1 MYHIIHNN
9 YLMVKRITKF
19 KQLRACVDRSR
30 PLLIQ
35 THDYPDH
42 DAIASSYAL
51 QQLFAK
57 FSHPASLC
65 YGGIVLGSA
74 LQNAIH
80 ELKIDIQHIS
90 KAKISAETQLIMI
103 DGSVD
108 NGNMQVSQATPMAVI
123 DHHASSKTFAS
134 RYLFSDIRSSYGSC
148 STIISEY
155 FEEAGI
161 AISPVVATA
170 LMIGIMMDTAHL
182 TRGVHYS
189 DIRAIARLYPLA
201 DWHTGSRLLRNSLS
215 ISDSQLF
222 HEAIANRIIRES
234 ICFVALQ
241 HDTTPD
247 VAGLIADFFLSLQ
260 EVHFVVVICCRGE
273 RFKLSIRSEDET
285 LPADTVLAS
294 LLKDIGEGGGH
305 IHMAGGIIARD
316 RYPGDTEM
324 LERLQAIKRQMQKI

>member
-1 MYHIIHNN
+1 
-9 YLMVKRITKF
+9 MVKRITKF

-30 PLLIQ
+30 PLVIQ

-57 FSHPASLC
+57 FSHPATLC
-65 YGGIVLGSA
+65 YGGIMQSPA

-90 KAKISAETQLIMI
+90 KITISAETQLIMI

-108 NGNMQVSQATPMAVI
+108 NGNMQISLATPVAVI
-123 DHHASSKTFAS
+123 DHHASSKAFAS

-161 AISPVVATA
+161 AISPVVATV
-170 LMIGIMMDTAHL
+170 LMMGIMMDTAHL

-201 DWHTGSRLLRNSLS
+201 DWHSGSRLLRNSLS
-215 ISDSQLF
+215 ISDSHLF
-222 HEAIANRIIRES
+222 QEAIANRIIQES
-234 ICFVALQ
+234 ICFVSLQ
-241 HDTTPD
+241 HDATPD
-247 VAGLIADFFLSLQ
+247 VIGLIADFFLSLQ
-260 EVHFVVVICCRGE
+260 EVHFVAVVCCYGK
-273 RFKLSIRSEDET
+273 RFKLSIRSEDEG
-285 LPADTVLAS
+285 LAADTVLAS
-294 LLKDIGEGGGH
+294 LLKETGEGGGH

-316 RYPGDTEM
+316 HYPGDKE
-324 LERLQAIKRQMQKI
+324 LFKQLLAIKHQMQKI